1 MYLLLKQA
9 EIQSRLSRNLNSLKI
24 RQANLKASL
33 ATQLNP
39 LRFALG
45 KAEPN
50 IVVSHCEINQQQ
62 GVGILLQRIFPDDR
76 NILSIRSH
84 NLYGGRQRFGCAQL
98 YLSQQGQSREQ
109 LKATIAR
116 LVRSGQPQHLLSIP
130 YYHEDVLISLALKD
144 HFNIPLCTY
153 LMDDQNIL
161 VDHIPDNN
169 MEELLARS
177 DLRLGISRELCRAY
191 EAKYGHQF
199 WFLPPVVSPD
209 LVQTQPQPLH
219 HQPDRPPTGVLI
231 GNIWS
236 QRWLDQLRQITEKTG
251 HSIHW
256 YGQPNRDWLHFDTT
270 ELARQG
276 IQFKGYYPEHRLVEA
291 LRQADYGLILTGSS
305 EAPQD
310 RPELAQLSLPSRL
323 PYLIAVANLPI
334 LVMGS
339 TDTAVARFVAE
350 FGLGLVCDY
359 SPESFEQAV
368 NTLGRVEQ
376 QQQCR
381 QRAAYLAPTLAAN
394 KIDNW
399 IWRSLEKGQPIN
411 LRFEQL
417 GITLEEASAV
427 VTTYE
432 VNQRHGTGPLIE
444 RLVEGTSQIL
454 SIYSCEMY
462 EGEQTFGDLTLHLS
476 HQGLSRQQALQQVK
490 QRLGNSTVKQ
500 ILCVPYRPDDL
511 ITALALA
518 DLYQAPLGAYIM
530 DDQNICVQT
539 ISDALMDE
547 FLSRCSLRFATHPEL
562 RDAYSAKF
570 GYDIYILPALVP
582 AGLVATEPALPSDP
596 DPSRGVLIG
605 SIWSKQWLDLLCA
618 AVKQANISIDW
629 YGNTRYFWLVDD
641 LSQIKQQGICPWG
654 LLHEKDLAER
664 LTHYPFAIVPTGTLD
679 YRDNQQELSRLS
691 LPGRIIF
698 ILATSHT
705 PIIVLGSPDTPAAR
719 FVNQF
724 KVGVSCDY
732 DGASLRDAIEYVTQ
746 PSVQNQLRHNAALLS
761 RRFSSRGIN
770 SWLWQSIHQEKPLD
784 LRFEELFNNSLE
796 TSIYTD

>member
-1 MYLLLKQA
+1 MYPLVKQA
-9 EIQSRLSRNLNSLKI
+9 EIRSRLSRNLNSLKI

-45 KAEPN
+45 KAKPD
-50 IVVSHCEINQQQ
+50 IVVTHCEINQQQ

-76 NILSIRSH
+76 NILSIRSR

-98 YLSQQGQSREQ
+98 YLNQQGQSREQ
-109 LKATIAR
+109 LKVTIAR
-116 LVRSGQPQHLLSIP
+116 LVRSGQPQHLLSVP
-130 YYHEDVLISLALKD
+130 YYPEDVLTSLALKD
-144 HFNIPLCTY
+144 YFNIPLCTY
-153 LMDDQNIL
+153 LMDDQNIS
-161 VDHIPDNN
+161 VHHIPDDD
-169 MEELLARS
+169 MQELLARS

-191 EAKYGHQF
+191 EAKYGHRF

-209 LVQTQPQPLH
+209 LVQTQPPPLQ
-219 HQPDRPPTGVLI
+219 HQPDSPPTGILI

-236 QRWLDQLRQITEKTG
+236 QQWLDRLRQITEKTG

-256 YGQPNRDWLHFDTT
+256 YGQPNPDWLHFDTA
-270 ELARQG
+270 ELAHQG
-276 IQFKGYYPEHRLVEA
+276 IQFKGYYPEHQLVQV
-291 LRQADYGLILTGSS
+291 LRQADYGLLLTGNSKDP
-305 EAPQD
+305 ED
-310 RPELAQLSLPSRL
+310 RPELAQFSLPSRL

-334 LVMGS
+334 LVMGG
-339 TDTAVARFVAE
+339 TDTAAARFVVE
-350 FGLGLVCDY
+350 FDLGLVCDY
-359 SPESFEQAV
+359 SPESFDHAV
-368 NTLGRVEQ
+368 NALYRVEQ
-376 QQQCR
+376 QQHCR
-381 QRAAYLAPTLAAN
+381 QQAANIAPTLAAN
-394 KIDNW
+394 NIDTW
-399 IWRSLEKGQPIN
+399 IWNSLKKGQPIN

-417 GITLEEASAV
+417 GTTLDEASAV

-432 VNQRHGTGPLIE
+432 VNQRHGTGPLVE
-444 RLVEGTSQIL
+444 RLVEGTPQIL

-462 EGEQTFGDLTLHLS
+462 GGEQTFGDLTLHLS
-476 HQGLSRQQALQQVK
+476 HQGLTRQQALQQVR

-547 FLSRCSLRFATHPEL
+547 FLSRCSLRFATHSDL
-562 RDAYSAKF
+562 RDAYRAKF

-582 AGLVATEPALPSDP
+582 GGLVVTEPALPSNPDP
-596 DPSRGVLIG
+596 DRGILIG

-618 AVKQANISIDW
+618 TVKQANLTIDW
-629 YGNTRYFWLVDD
+629 YGNTQYSWLVDD
-641 LSQIKQQGICPWG
+641 LSKIKQQGIRPWG
-654 LLHEKDLAER
+654 LLPEKDLAER

-705 PIIVLGSPDTPAAR
+705 PIIVLGNPDTPAAR

-732 DGASLRDAIEYVTQ
+732 DGASLQDAIEYVTQ
-746 PSVQNQLRHNAALLS
+746 PSIQNQLRHNAALLS
-761 RRFSSRGIN
+761 RKFSSKSIN
-770 SWLWQSIHQEKPLD
+770 SWLWQSIHQGTPLD
-784 LRFEELFNNSLE
+784 LRFEELFSNSLE
-796 TSIYTD
+796 TSIYAD